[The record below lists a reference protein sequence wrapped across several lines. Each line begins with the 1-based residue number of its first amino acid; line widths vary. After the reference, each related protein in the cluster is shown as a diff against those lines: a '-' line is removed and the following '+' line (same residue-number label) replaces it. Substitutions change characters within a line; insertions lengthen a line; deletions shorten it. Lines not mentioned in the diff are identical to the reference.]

1 MVVGSVELGTASFEA
16 RCRFN
21 GLAASLVIEQWS
33 GKLVPSRPILF
44 DAEGSRLQK
53 VSGVWALHSVP
64 IFDVPLY
71 T

>member
-1 MVVGSVELGTASFEA
+1 MG
-16 RCRFN
+16 FN

-33 GKLVPSRPILF
+33 GKLVLLAPILF

-53 VSGVWALHSVP
+53 VTGVWALHSVP